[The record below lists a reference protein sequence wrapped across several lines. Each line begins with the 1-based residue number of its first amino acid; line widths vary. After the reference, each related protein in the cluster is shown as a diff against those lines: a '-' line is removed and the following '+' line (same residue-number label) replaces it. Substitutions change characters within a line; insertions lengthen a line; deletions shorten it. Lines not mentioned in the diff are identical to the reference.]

1 MKLTFK
7 LLIFLHAISFQS
19 ESLFAQDSLSLLQIS
34 KISNAN
40 KVKQIDPNS
49 YFKVK
54 PHEGKKL
61 KAKFASVGDDFIIT
75 TINDT
80 IYFGDI
86 KWIKLKMK
94 ISGFEK
100 TAAIT
105 GVFAGSYL
113 SFATVPAAIYFIVVE
128 GVFWP
133 LIPATTTLSAAV
145 IGYKTLAGRRYYTKK
160 WKFETSTQLN

>member
-7 LLIFLHAISFQS
+7 LLIFLLAISFQS
-19 ESLFAQDSLSLLQIS
+19 VSLFAQDSLSFLQVS
-34 KISNAN
+34 KISNPK

-54 PHEGKKL
+54 PHDGKKL

-75 TINDT
+75 TTNDT

-113 SFATVPAAIYFIVVE
+113 SFVTVPAAIYFIVIE

-133 LIPATTTLSAAV
+133 LIPATATLSGAV
-145 IGYKTLAGRRYYTKK
+145 IGYKTLAGRRYHTKK
-160 WKFETSTQLN
+160 WKLESSSQFN